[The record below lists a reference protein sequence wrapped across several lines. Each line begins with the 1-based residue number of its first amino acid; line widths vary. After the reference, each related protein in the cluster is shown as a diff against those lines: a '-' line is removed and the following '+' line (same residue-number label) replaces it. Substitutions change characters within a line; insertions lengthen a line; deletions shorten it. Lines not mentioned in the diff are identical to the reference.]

1 MPDLATY
8 IFVSGVSVA
17 DNIVERIRA
26 VAGLVVRLSLADSV
40 TEPSEAEKGLLLLL
54 ELN

>member
-1 MPDLATY
+1 MAAY

-17 DNIVERIRA
+17 DNIVERILA
-26 VAGLVVRLSLADSV
+26 AAGLVVRLSLADSV
-40 TEPSEAEKGLLLLL
+40 AEPSKAEKGLLLLL